1 MNRTGRLLFAL
12 LLGVMGIGL
21 HGTAWAA
28 EAASGTADLEKIQVL
43 DLATA
48 ARMAVADNPGLAAAR
63 FRVEQAREVLSQARS
78 QYWPRFDLA
87 ASGTR
92 LDMSDRE
99 YESQTAV
106 YQGLAGIYQA
116 LGMSSTVPSLD
127 NPEDYYRASLTA
139 SWILFNG
146 FARKFNV
153 ASAAYGAQAAEAARD
168 DARRLLLQAVTGA
181 FLSAQLS
188 LENIA
193 IARAD
198 EAFNQRQ
205 LTEAKLRYEVGTGA
219 LSDVLN
225 FEVRVNT
232 AQSSRIVAERTY
244 QTDRIALAALLGLPQ
259 ARLPEQTRLAPLEA
273 VTPDRMEK
281 PEFSRVLDAA
291 MVQRPDL
298 TQNERVVQQAEAAA
312 KVKKAEYYSPTLSL
326 AASYN
331 GERTE
336 DPGFESEDFGNSV
349 GINLA
354 YNIFAGGLYRA
365 QYQQARAR
373 LSEAEKSRENVRIN
387 IASQVRTDIERVLS
401 AQKQLLLQRKNA
413 ELVQKNRD
421 LVEKEY
427 KAGVGSLVR
436 LNEAQRDLIG
446 AQVQLALAQ
455 TTLHQAWY
463 DLKSATGQILKEFS
477 P

>member
-1 MNRTGRLLFAL
+1 MNRTGCFFIAI
-12 LLGVMGIGL
+12 LLGVMGIGV
-21 HGTAWAA
+21 HGAARAA
-28 EAASGTADLEKIQVL
+28 EDAPGRIDLQNIQVL

-48 ARMAVADNPGLAAAR
+48 ARMAVADNPTLASAR
-63 FRVEQAREVLSQARS
+63 ARVEQAREALNQARAA
-78 QYWPRFDLA
+78 YWPRVDLA

-92 LDMSDRE
+92 VDLSDRD
-99 YESQTAV
+99 YQSQTAV
-106 YQGLAGIYQA
+106 YQSLAGINQT
-116 LGMSSTVPSLD
+116 LGLSYDEPGFD
-127 NPEDYYRASLTA
+127 NPEDYYRAGLTA
-139 SWILFNG
+139 SWVLFNG

-153 ASAAYGAQAAEAARD
+153 AAAGYGAQAAEAARD
-168 DARRLLLQAVTGA
+168 DTRRLLLQAVTGA

-244 QTDRIALAALLGLPQ
+244 QTDRIALAALLGIPQ
-259 ARLPEQTRLAPLEA
+259 ARFPGQTRLAPLEEVA
-273 VTPDRMEK
+273 PARMEK
-281 PEFSRVLDAA
+281 PEFSRMLETALA
-291 MVQRPDL
+291 QRPDL
-298 TQNERVVQQAEAAA
+298 TQSDRAVRQAEAATKA
-312 KVKKAEYYSPTLSL
+312 KKAEYYSPTLSL
-326 AASYN
+326 AASYD

-336 DPGFESEDFGNSV
+336 DLGFESEDFGNSV
-349 GINLA
+349 GVNLS

-373 LSEAEKSRENVRIN
+373 LNEAEKNRENAKID
-387 IASQVRTDIERVLS
+387 IASQVRTNIERVLS

-436 LNEAQRDLIG
+436 LNEAQRDLTA

-455 TTLHQAWY
+455 TTLHRAWY
-463 DLKSATGQILKEFS
+463 DLKSATGQILAEFS

>member
-1 MNRTGRLLFAL
+1 MNRTVLLL
-12 LLGVMGIGL
+12 SVIILGVMGIET
-21 HGTAWAA
+21 HGAAWAA
-28 EAASGTADLEKIQVL
+28 GAAPGTIDLEKIQVL

-48 ARMAVADNPGLAAAR
+48 ARMALADNPTLAAAR
-63 FRVEQAREVLSQARS
+63 SRVEQAREALNQARAG
-78 QYWPRFDLA
+78 YWPRIDLA
-87 ASGTR
+87 ASATR
-92 LDMSDRE
+92 VELSDRD
-99 YESQTAV
+99 YESQA
-106 YQGLAGIYQA
+106 AIYQM
-116 LGMSSTVPSLD
+116 LGVSSHGTSFD
-127 NPEDYYRASLTA
+127 NPEDYFRAGLTA
-139 SWILFNG
+139 NWLLFNG

-153 ASAAYGAQAAEAARD
+153 VAADYGEQAAAAARD
-168 DARRLLLQAVTGA
+168 DTRRLLLQAVTGA

-193 IARAD
+193 IAKAD

-232 AQSSRIVAERTY
+232 AQAYRIVAERTY
-244 QTDRIALAALLGLPQ
+244 QTDRIALAALIGVPH
-259 ARLPEQTRLAPLEA
+259 AWLPEHTQLSPLEA

-281 PEFSRVLDAA
+281 PQFNRMLDSAIS
-291 MVQRPDL
+291 MRPDL
-298 TQNERVVQQAEAAA
+298 TQNDRTVQQADAASKA
-312 KVKKAEYYSPTLSL
+312 RKAEYYYPSLSL
-326 AASYN
+326 VASYD
-331 GERTE
+331 GERP
-336 DPGFESEDFGNSV
+336 DDMDFQGEDFGNSV
-349 GINLA
+349 GINLS

-373 LSEAEKSRENVRIN
+373 LTEAEKSRENLKID
-387 IASQVRTDIERVLS
+387 IASQVRTNIEIVLA
-401 AQKQLLLQRKNA
+401 AQKQLVLQRKNA
-413 ELVQKNRD
+413 ELVQRNRD

-436 LNEAQRDLIG
+436 LNEAQRDLTA

-455 TTLHQAWY
+455 TTLYRAWY
-463 DLKSATGQILKEFS
+463 DLKSATGQILTEFT